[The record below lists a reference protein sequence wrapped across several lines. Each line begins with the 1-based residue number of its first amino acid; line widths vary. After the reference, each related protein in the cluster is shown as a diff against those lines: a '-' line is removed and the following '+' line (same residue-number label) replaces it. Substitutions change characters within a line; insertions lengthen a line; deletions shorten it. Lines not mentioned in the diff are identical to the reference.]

1 MLKTHPSKQNKKHNS
16 KQSKSVHTELAEV
29 KRSKIKMSK
38 QFTKIYQ
45 EHYDKVYR
53 LCLGYVNGDQALAK
67 DLSQDVFIKVW
78 EHLDKF
84 QQKSSIGTWIY
95 RITVNVCL
103 LFIRKNK
110 KKKKLKFTEI
120 KDEIQ
125 EENDDQNRMQQ
136 MYSCI
141 YKLKETER
149 IIILLIL
156 EGLPQKEIAEV
167 TGHSHQNIRVMVH
180 RIKEK
185 LTKCVSNGI

>member
-1 MLKTHPSKQNKKHNS
+1 
-16 KQSKSVHTELAEV
+16 
-29 KRSKIKMSK
+29 MSK

-45 EHYDKVYR
+45 EHYDKVHR

-136 MYSCI
+136 MYACI